1 MRGVPYPGSQC
12 PEVLDPGFLV
22 PLIHHAKY
30 ICLDMISTSENCRQ
44 KKILALKIIHLL
56 VILVETTKVCNWRT
70 RIQIYYSLLDQVHT
84 GSCSFSFGF
93 KILDSM
99 IWTHFSAFMLSMIKS
114 KDRVAKAADK
124 KRISGGGRVAFV
136 FYDRCKNLW
145 VGRWGI
151 SCSYKFG
158 TWSWLQW
165 PCRSTRHG

>member
-30 ICLDMISTSENCRQ
+30 IYLDMISTSENCRQ
-44 KKILALKIIHLL
+44 KKILVLKIIHLF
-56 VILVETTKVCNWRT
+56 VILLETTKVCDWRT

-124 KRISGGGRVAFV
+124 KKDKWWRSRRFCI
-136 FYDRCKNLW
+136 LW
-145 VGRWGI
+145 
-151 SCSYKFG
+151 S
-158 TWSWLQW
+158 L
-165 PCRSTRHG
+165 